1 MVRQR
6 PRMKRRMSIAMLLL
20 GVSFVLLFSIVER
33 EEVVVGGRSHKAVI
47 K

>member
-6 PRMKRRMSIAMLLL
+6 PRMKRRMSVAMLLL
-20 GVSFVLLFSIVER
+20 GMSFVLFSIVER
-33 EEVVVGGRSHKAVI
+33 EEAVVGGRSHKAVI